1 MDFKIDDFIREAKT
15 KAWLELIEHCEK
27 QLNWLD
33 KISFSKKS
41 PYKEREYEILKYRD
55 FIGEYLFFLRYGIKP
70 GGMKDADFQR
80 TKEITVE
87 LVNKKNLKED
97 VLKVYE

>member
-1 MDFKIDDFIREAKT
+1 MDFNIDKFIAEAKT
-15 KAWLELIEHCEK
+15 KTWFELIQHCES

-33 KISFSKKS
+33 KISFSPKS

-55 FIGEYLFFLRYGIKP
+55 FIGEYLFFLRSGIKP
-70 GGMKDADFQR
+70 AGMKEADFQR
-80 TKEITVE
+80 TKEITIE

-97 VLKVYE
+97 ILKVYE